1 MATPMEKSD
10 ELLAAEYLAGN
21 EDAFASLLARHLKS
35 VYSFAARSAPNDAED
50 IAQDTF
56 LKAWKNLKGYEPDKA
71 QFKTWLMR
79 IARNTVI
86 DYLRKR
92 KTAVFSEFENEQGD
106 NRMGDTPDE
115 GPLPDE
121 IVARAHD
128 AHEVEEVLE
137 KLPPPYREVILLR
150 YTNQLSFDE
159 IGEVLHEPSNTVR
172 SRHRRGLVRLKELL
186 QELHQKE
193 G

>member
-1 MATPMEKSD
+1 MEKSD

-92 KTAVFSEFENEQGD
+92 RIAVFSEFENEQGGSRIE
-106 NRMGDTPDE
+106 NTPGE
-115 GPLPDE
+115 EPLPDE
-121 IVARAHD
+121 VVARAHD
-128 AHEVEEVLE
+128 AHEVEEALK
-137 KLPPPYREVILLR
+137 KLSPSYREVMLLR
-150 YTNQLSFDE
+150 YMNQLSFEE
-159 IGEVLHEPSNTVR
+159 ICEVLGEPSNTVR
-172 SRHRRGLVRLKELL
+172 SRHRRGLAQLRELL
-186 QELHQKE
+186 QDMHQKE